1 MLNSAHRT
9 NIVLDE
15 NVVQEALKLSNLK
28 TRRALIDAA
37 LREFIVNHKQNNS
50 LEALRDSF
58 GGKSPFFEGYD
69 YKTLRINP
77 HLPED

>member
-28 TRRALIDAA
+28 TRRALIDAC
-37 LREFIVNHKQNNS
+37 
-50 LEALRDSF
+50 LE
-58 GGKSPFFEGYD
+58 
-69 YKTLRINP
+69 RIRCQTQTK
-77 HLPED
+77 E

>member
-37 LREFIVNHKQNNS
+37 LKEFVAKRKPKNKPDIHE
-50 LEALRDSF
+50 LF
-58 GGKSPFFEGYD
+58 GVGGLYEGYD
-69 YKTLRINP
+69 YKALRKNR
-77 HLPED
+77 LTDQE